1 MQCKNHP
8 QLAAKDRCAGC
19 AETFCENCLVTVH
32 GRSYCGACKVMA
44 LRSRGPAVVE
54 TRTRVCPEAREA
66 LVLAVV
72 ATFCCCWAP
81 FVAPWAIVKAYKA
94 KQVLS
99 ERPQLMGKT
108 MATIAMV
115 IAGVEL
121 VVCATLLLVFL
132 VGYARQ

>member
-19 AETFCENCLVTVH
+19 AEPFCENCLVAVH

-44 LRSRGPAVVE
+44 LQSRGPVVVE
-54 TRTRVCPEAREA
+54 TRTKLCPEAREA

-72 ATFCCCWAP
+72 ATLCCCWAP
-81 FVAPWAIVKAYKA
+81 FVAPWAIVKAYQA
-94 KQVLS
+94 KQILS
-99 ERPQLMGKT
+99 GRPQLMGRT

-115 IAGVEL
+115 IAAVEL
-121 VVCATLLLVFL
+121 VVSAMLLLVIL
-132 VGYARQ
+132 VQLARQ

>member
-8 QLAAKDRCAGC
+8 QWAAKDRCAGC
-19 AETFCENCLVTVH
+19 AEPFCENCLVAVH

-44 LRSRGPAVVE
+44 LWSRGPVVVE
-54 TRTRVCPEAREA
+54 TRTKVCPEAREA

-115 IAGVEL
+115 ISAVEL
-121 VVCATLLLVFL
+121 VVCAVLLLVFF
-132 VGYARQ
+132 VEFARQ